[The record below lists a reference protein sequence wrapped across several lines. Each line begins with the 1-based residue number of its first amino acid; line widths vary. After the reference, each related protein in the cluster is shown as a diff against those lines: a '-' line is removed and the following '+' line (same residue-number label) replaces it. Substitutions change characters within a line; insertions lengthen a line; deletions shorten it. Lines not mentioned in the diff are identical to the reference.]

1 MAEIRT
7 LARKPSI
14 PPGSPPDGPSPPAA
28 ILRLGASRLAAA
40 GLADPARWLLVA
52 VSRQSLH
59 LIEQGRPGRS
69 WPISTAAAGIDN
81 RDGSG
86 GTPPGV
92 HRIARRIGSGQPLG
106 AVFVSREPT
115 GEIWTGPGSLP
126 GTVIQDLILTRI
138 LTLEGLED
146 GINRGQGVDSHARY
160 IYLHGTNQEDRLGE
174 AVSHGCIRLANR
186 AMLEVFDLV
195 EEGDPVVIV

>member
-14 PPGSPPDGPSPPAA
+14 PRGSPADRASPPAE
-28 ILRLGASRLAAA
+28 ILRRGTSRLAAA

-59 LIEQGRPGRS
+59 LIEQGRPVRR
-69 WPISTAAAGIDN
+69 WPVSTAAAGLDN

-92 HRIARRIGSGQPLG
+92 HRIARRIGSDQPLG
-106 AVFVSREPT
+106 AVFASREPT
-115 GEIWTGPGSLP
+115 GEIWTGPGSLS
-126 GTVIQDLILTRI
+126 GTGDRDLILTRI

-146 GINRGQGVDSHARY
+146 GINRGPGVDSLARL
-160 IYLHGTNQEDRLGE
+160 IYLHGTDQEDRLGE

-195 EEGDPVVIV
+195 EEGDPVVII